1 MHRNTK
7 STKAM
12 SKSHH
17 EISHLSSCMYH
28 ILCVLGLTFLFSSC
42 GWQEAKEVITTAD
55 SLDQAEHMIY
65 DDTAVLGRTIRC
77 LDNPVGRLLMS
88 NTLGKAYYFMGR
100 NYSLSDQIVEAAE
113 CYIEAD
119 RLQID
124 DAIYRGR
131 VNSCMG
137 YICAQNDN
145 DSLALIFYERSN
157 NAFKESGNDWYYAQ
171 SLLNVSQCH
180 VYLHRF
186 DKADSL
192 LNIAQTYQLD
202 SAYMARYYET
212 NGLYF
217 YELHQYDSALVYFN
231 RGLNYW
237 RSEEEKCFSY
247 LKVMQAYYLS
257 KISIDSV
264 VHYANK
270 LIRTSNNPNYI
281 SNAYYCLMQDAKN
294 KDNVELL
301 SQYSHARTDAQKLLR
316 AAMVEDAQATP
327 LLAEYLK
334 NPFPM
339 RWIRIVLFAFVALC
353 IVLLLVLFAYRKY
366 TITRI
371 HVSDAQI
378 VSLSA
383 QVREHQDKLQEQ
395 SKRHYYEKHL
405 NKIRRKYPKPL
416 NRWNEYA
423 ELKKDIQPYLHNW
436 FLALEELNLTNREKV
451 FCAVSFIYPQMA
463 TEYISNYLCITKE
476 ALLVRK
482 NRLAKKLGITSVELG
497 VFLQKLGNNE

>member
-1 MHRNTK
+1 MKNTMVYMLRM
-7 STKAM
+7 ACRM
-12 SKSHH
+12 F
-17 EISHLSSCMYH
+17 
-28 ILCVLGLTFLFSSC
+28 CVLVLVCGMVSC
-42 GWQEAKEVITTAD
+42 GWHEAGKVVA
-55 SLDQAEHMIY
+55 QAEMLDKTEHVIY
-65 DDTAVLGRTIRC
+65 DDTTALGGVIRC

-124 DAIYRGR
+124 DPIYRGR

-137 YICAQNDN
+137 YICAQNNN
-145 DSLALIFYERSN
+145 DSLALIFYERASKD
-157 NAFKESGNDWYYAQ
+157 FQESGNEWYYAQ
-171 SLLNVSQCH
+171 MLLDCSECH
-180 VYLHRF
+180 INLH
-186 DKADSL
+186 KYCVADSL
-192 LNIAQTYQLD
+192 LQIAQSYQLD
-202 SAYMARYYET
+202 NSYQARYYET
-212 NGLYF
+212 WGLYF
-217 YELHQYDSALVYFN
+217 YEQQQYDSALVYFE

-237 RSEEEKCFSY
+237 QSEEEKCFSY

-316 AAMVEDAQATP
+316 AAMVEDAKATP

-416 NRWNEYA
+416 HQWNEYDQF
-423 ELKKDIQPYLHNW
+423 KKDVNPYLHSW
-436 FLALEELNLTNREKV
+436 LLALEKLNLTQRENV
-451 FCAVSFIYPQMA
+451 LCVLSFIYPQMSIEDLA
-463 TEYISNYLCITKE
+463 NSMCITKD
-476 ALLVRK
+476 ALMVRK
-482 NRLAKKLGITSVELG
+482 TRLTKKIGITSAQLNS
-497 VFLQKLGNNE
+497 FLQKLSIAE